1 METQLSKAGQYETL
15 PGPYKRKM
23 RKFLIAAL
31 LFPLLPLLALAQAPV
46 AAPSQPDMRDLMT
59 HVIERAKWEKDNKL
73 DTRYSWRQDR
83 VVEKYDQDGN
93 IQERTELLFDVIP
106 AADSTTYHMLQKNG
120 KPLSGDEQKA
130 EEDKEKKSS
139 ASLKNTRQSAKDQS
153 VAIDAELLSRFN
165 FTYAGE
171 EAISGRKAYVLAFI
185 PKPGSLPEHNRMDR
199 VLNRLSGKVWIDRKT
214 YAVSKADMTLTEP
227 VKYFAGLGV
236 VRAMHLVIEMAALD
250 ANILVPHQTWVE
262 YDARALFTN
271 SKVHQHS
278 VYSSYQPLT
287 TTSAQR

>member
-1 METQLSKAGQYETL
+1 
-15 PGPYKRKM
+15 M
-23 RKFLIAAL
+23 RRFLFAAL
-31 LFPLLPLLALAQAPV
+31 LFPLLPLLGLAQSPGTV
-46 AAPSQPDMRDLMT
+46 PTQPDMRDLMT
-59 HVIERAKWEKDNKL
+59 HVIERAKWEKDHKL

-93 IQERTELLFDVIP
+93 IQERTELLFDVVP

-139 ASLKNTRQSAKDQS
+139 SSLKNTKQSAKDQS
-153 VAIDAELLSRFN
+153 VAIDAELLSRFT
-165 FTYAGE
+165 FAYAGE
-171 EAISGRKAYVLAFI
+171 ETAAGRKAYVLTFV
-185 PKPGSLPEHNRMDR
+185 PKPGSLPERRRMDR
-199 VLNRLSGKVWIDRKT
+199 VLNRLSGRVWIDRKT
-214 YAVSKADMTLTEP
+214 YAVSKADMKLTEP

-236 VRAMHLVIEMAALD
+236 VRAMHLVIEMEALD

-278 VYSSYQPLT
+278 VYSGYQPLA